1 MSEAEF
7 FALKDEF
14 LELEVDIK
22 RAGNKTRLVRVA
34 VIKVR
39 EVSQPNALVPPKP
52 LKQKITK
59 PAMSTKL
66 V

>member
-1 MSEAEF
+1 MS
-7 FALKDEF
+7 
-14 LELEVDIK
+14 
-22 RAGNKTRLVRVA
+22 AGNKVRLATVA
-34 VIKVR
+34 TTKVN

-59 PAMSTKL
+59 PAIKTMD